1 MFFKR
6 NLRFLLIL
14 FITVAIVSCGGKTIT
29 ITTENTTITEI
40 TLPDLEG
47 MSKSQINTALGDL
60 GINFIMKFETTTDIS
75 ENTFIRYD
83 NNLLPGDVISEDTEI
98 VVFIATEDM
107 VLPNLTGLEQQEM
120 LVLLLES
127 GVSFTF
133 EIVTNNEI
141 EDQTFSH
148 YGFDLVAGDTV
159 PASFNV
165 PVYIGYNS
173 EKLPDLTGK
182 IIEEIKVILNEKGIL
197 YEFAYIIN
205 DNFTE
210 DVFVE
215 YLDYEIGDFYPEEK
229 VVINLYKN
237 TFTDNETSLIISK
250 YVDGGDDTF
259 DQAIEIFNPT
269 AIAINLG
276 DYDLAIYSN
285 GSYEATYVINFATI
299 SLLPGETYVVANTN
313 ANNEI
318 LTNADLTSDNLIF
331 DGNDTIQIRYLNNTY
346 IDTIYQIGNRDYS
359 MNDEVFVR
367 RSNVLNGTRTFT
379 VNEWVAFIPTYTEIL
394 GSHPIAIPD
403 QIQFTIIDR
412 PFDDPLGGMDNVVFS
427 YLSDGDTAAFTPG
440 FLGDERV
447 RFLGVD
453 TPETYPIIDS
463 WGLEAK
469 AYTTL
474 ILQNAID
481 VYIQSDPDL
490 GYTENYGRHLGLV
503 WVNLGETGLTIDI
516 LSSDGTVMRT
526 EHLSGWILL
535 NYHLVLNGYSYNY
548 YSSQS
553 NLVFNNRYLYRWFQ
567 DAEKYAA
574 ENGLGIHE

>member
-6 NLRFLLIL
+6 SLRFLLIL
-14 FITVAIVSCGGKTIT
+14 FAAVTIVSCGAE
-29 ITTENTTITEI
+29 TTAPTTVNTTVTGIV
-40 TLPDLEG
+40 LPDLEG
-47 MSKSQINTALGDL
+47 MSRSQINTTLEDL

-83 NNLLPGDVISEDTEI
+83 NNLQPGDVISEDTEI
-98 VVFIATEDM
+98 VVFIATKDM
-107 VLPNLTGLEQQEM
+107 VLPDLAGLNQQEM
-120 LVLLLES
+120 LTLLLEA
-127 GVSFTF
+127 GVLFTF
-133 EIVTNNEI
+133 DIVTNNEVT
-141 EDQTFSH
+141 DQTFSH

-205 DNFTE
+205 DNFAE
-210 DVFVE
+210 DLFAE
-215 YLDYEIGDFYPEEK
+215 YRDFQIGDFYPEEK

-250 YVDGGDDTF
+250 YIDGGDDTF

-269 AIAINLG
+269 DSTIDLNN
-276 DYDLAIYSN
+276 YHLAIYSN
-285 GSYEATYVINFATI
+285 GSYEATYLIAFGDV
-299 SLLPGETYVVANTN
+299 SLLPGEAYVIANSN
-313 ANNEI
+313 ANNDI
-318 LTNADLTSDNLIF
+318 LLNADLTSDILIF
-331 DGNDTIQIRYLNNTY
+331 DGNDTVQIRYLNNTY

-359 MNDEVFVR
+359 MNDEVFIR
-367 RSNVLNGTRTFT
+367 KSDILKGSRTFT
-379 VNEWVAFIPTYTEIL
+379 ANEWAAFIPTYTEIL
-394 GSHPIAIPD
+394 GSHPIAIPS
-403 QIQFTIIDR
+403 QLEFTFIDR
-412 PFDDPLGGMDNVVFS
+412 PFDDPLGGMDNVIFS

-447 RFLGVD
+447 RFLGVN
-453 TPETYPIIDS
+453 TPETYPVIDP

-469 AYTTL
+469 AYTTI

-490 GYTENYGRHLGLV
+490 GYTETYGRHLGLV
-503 WVNLGETGLTIDI
+503 WVNLGDVGITIDI
-516 LSSDGTVMRT
+516 LSSEGTVMRT

-553 NLVFNNRYLYRWFQ
+553 KLVFNNRYIYRWFQ
-567 DAEKYAA
+567 DAEKFAI

>member
-6 NLRFLLIL
+6 SIKILLVIL
-14 FITVAIVSCGGKTIT
+14 FATAIVSCGGKTT
-29 ITTENTTITEI
+29 TDTTEITTITGI
-40 TLPDLEG
+40 VLPDLEG
-47 MSKSQINTALGDL
+47 MSRSQINTTLSEL

-83 NNLLPGDVISEDTEI
+83 NNLQPGDAISEDTEI

-107 VLPNLTGLEQQEM
+107 VLPDLAGLNQQEM
-120 LVLLLES
+120 LTLLLEA

-133 EIVTNNEI
+133 DIVTNNEVA
-141 EDQTFSH
+141 DQTFSH

-205 DNFTE
+205 DNFAE

-215 YLDYEIGDFYPEEK
+215 YRDYEIGDFYPEEK

-250 YVDGGDDTF
+250 YIDGGDDTS

-269 AIAINLG
+269 DSVIDLN
-276 DYDLAIYSN
+276 DYHLAIYSN
-285 GSYEATYVINFATI
+285 GSYEATYLITFDNI
-299 SLLPGETYVVANTN
+299 SLLPGEAYVIANSN
-313 ANNEI
+313 ANNDI
-318 LTNADLTSDNLIF
+318 LLNADLTSDNLIF

-359 MNDEVFVR
+359 MNDEVFIRKSSVMKGS
-367 RSNVLNGTRTFT
+367 RSFT
-379 VNEWVAFIPTYTEIL
+379 VNEWAAFIPTYTEVL
-394 GSHPIAIPD
+394 GTHPIAVPD
-403 QIQFTIIDR
+403 QIEFTIIDR

-453 TPETYPIIDS
+453 TPETYPVIDP

-516 LSSDGTVMRT
+516 LSSEGTVMRT

-567 DAEKYAA
+567 DAEKFAA